1 MRCIYES
8 LALKYRFA
16 LGQLTQAT
24 GKKFSALHVLG
35 GGTKDGLLCRMTA
48 ACTGIPVIVGPV
60 EATALGNILIQL
72 KALGQLESIAQ
83 GRELIARTEKVTRY
97 EPQDHAGWEASYQ
110 TYETILR
117 HADTETF

>member
-1 MRCIYES
+1 MKRASTPSFIATFGLRYEPWQRDKLDKLFQVDNNIYN
-8 LALKYRFA
+8 AL
-16 LGQLTQAT
+16 
-24 GKKFSALHVLG
+24 V
-35 GGTKDGLLCRMTA
+35 KDRK
-48 ACTGIPVIVGPV
+48 
-60 EATALGNILIQL
+60 

>member
-24 GKKFSALHVLG
+24 GKSFSALHVLG
-35 GGTKDGLLCRMTA
+35 GGAKDGLLCRMTA
-48 ACTGIPVIVGPV
+48 ACTGIPVIAGPV
-60 EATALGNILIQL
+60 EATALGNILLQL

-97 EPQDHAGWEASYQ
+97 EPQNSASWEASYQ
-110 TYETILR
+110 AYETMLR
-117 HADTETF
+117 HATA